1 MNYNSKNIDALSN
14 GDENGKGQIGDTG
27 AVGSKTDINARK
39 ELITKNKYGD
49 ANRYGRKN
57 ANALSDGDEFGKGTG
72 VFLDTSNG
80 GSRTDNAERISE
92 VKLNEYQPNK
102 PYTTPSA

>member
-57 ANALSDGDEFGKGTG
+57 ANALSDGDEKGKGEFDGKVGSSTDINERKSLTG
-72 VFLDTSNG
+72 KN
-80 GSRTDNAERISE
+80 R
-92 VKLNEYQPNK
+92 
-102 PYTTPSA
+102 